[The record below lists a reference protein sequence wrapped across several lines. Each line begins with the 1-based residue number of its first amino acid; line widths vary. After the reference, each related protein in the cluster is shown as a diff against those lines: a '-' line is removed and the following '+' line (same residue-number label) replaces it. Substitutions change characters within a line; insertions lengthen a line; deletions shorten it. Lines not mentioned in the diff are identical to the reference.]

1 LTYKSITPII
11 STILLILITIITST
25 AAYFWMMDVMEQIQ
39 QDTEE
44 NINSNPSNDLTD
56 FTLVSVSCNSTINS
70 INITVL
76 NNGIGD
82 IGSGTSILIF
92 ADSTNSAE
100 LYTYINSSFIGL
112 NEGQAAVISYT
123 SSYDLIVLT
132 TYVTRLTL
140 SNSKTHTLSCKAQQ

>member
-1 LTYKSITPII
+1 VNYKSITPII

-56 FTLVSVSCNSTINS
+56 FTLISVSCNSTINS

-82 IGSGTSILIF
+82 IGTGTSILIL

-112 NEGQAAVISYT
+112 DEGQAAIISYT
-123 SSYDLIVLT
+123 SSYDLTALT

-140 SNSKTHTLSCKAQQ
+140 SNSKTRTLSCRAQE